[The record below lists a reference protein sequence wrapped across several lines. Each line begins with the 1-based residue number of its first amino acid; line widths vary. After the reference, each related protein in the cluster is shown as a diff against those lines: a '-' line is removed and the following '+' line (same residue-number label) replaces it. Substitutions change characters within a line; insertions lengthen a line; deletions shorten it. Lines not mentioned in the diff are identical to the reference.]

1 MSAYKRQIYQITESN
16 RKNRFGIENQ
26 IENFFSPNWNA
37 VLMRHHLMPLV
48 HVSVAVRCCVV
59 VFKVRAVAG
68 GASLG
73 RDGRRVH

>member
-1 MSAYKRQIYQITESN
+1 MSAYERQIYQIAESN
-16 RKNRFGIENQ
+16 RKNRFGSENR
-26 IENFFSPNWNA
+26 IKIFFCLHWNA